1 MFKSGHS
8 EARRQSHL
16 PKVFAGHTSFIT
28 RQKLEKM
35 GYMIILAAT
44 ILHIG
49 KMPSIQLS
57 AIVQNGQLT
66 GRVNGFM
73 SKWMKKG
80 KAGSEPFKVNLRSN

>member
-1 MFKSGHS
+1 LLGLVFTSGHS

-35 GYMIILAAT
+35 GCIIILAAT

-57 AIVQNGQLT
+57 AIVRNSQLA

-73 SKWMKKG
+73 SK
-80 KAGSEPFKVNLRSN
+80 

>member
-1 MFKSGHS
+1 VFTSGHS
-8 EARRQSHL
+8 EARRQNLL

-35 GYMIILAAT
+35 GYMIISAAI

-57 AIVQNGQLT
+57 AIVPNGQLA

-73 SKWMKKG
+73 SNRMRRR
-80 KAGSEPFKVNLRSN
+80 RS